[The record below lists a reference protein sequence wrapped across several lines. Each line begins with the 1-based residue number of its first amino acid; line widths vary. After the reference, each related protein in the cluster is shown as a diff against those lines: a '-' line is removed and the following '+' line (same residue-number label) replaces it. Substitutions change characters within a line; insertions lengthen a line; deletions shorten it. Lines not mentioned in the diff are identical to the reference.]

1 MNILSGLLILSCLFL
16 LGSNRLLVSVR
27 MMAFQGMVLGLLPF
41 IPQGGVPDPGAWFI
55 GATGFILKGII
66 LPVFLGQVLS
76 RSSIRR
82 EIEPFVGYSLSIIV
96 GIGLLGLSCWVS
108 LTLAA
113 AGPRVDILLLTA
125 AFTLLFVGLF
135 LIVSRRKAITQ
146 ALGYLVM
153 ENGVYAASLGFGREL
168 HDLVELGI
176 LLDVFVGVFLM
187 GILLFHINRE
197 FDHIDADR
205 FTELRDLDPLE
216 AEKGGDER

>member
-16 LGSNRLLVSVR
+16 LGSNRLLVSIR

-41 IPQGGVPDPGAWFI
+41 LPQGGHVGAGAWFI
-55 GATGFILKGII
+55 GATGFILKGIA
-66 LPVFLGQVLS
+66 LPLFLGQVLS
-76 RSSIRR
+76 RSAIRR
-82 EIEPFVGYSLSIIV
+82 EIEPFVGYSLSILA
-96 GIGLLGLSCWVS
+96 GIGLLALSCWIS
-108 LTLAA
+108 LNLKAE
-113 AGPRVDILLLTA
+113 GPGVNTLLLTA
-125 AFTLLFVGLF
+125 AFNMLFVGLF
-135 LIVSRRKAITQ
+135 LIVTRRKAITQ

-205 FTELRDLDPLE
+205 FTALSDLDPSAGE
-216 AEKGGDER
+216 QEGESR